1 MRRNSSLTQRNSQNG
16 CRAGWGE
23 GAGRGLAAQHS
34 ERKCRRMWVAARQP
48 QPGDSASAGRGL
60 GVGWGRGTA
69 NLGVGSTRTRPD
81 TKQKKTKDE
90 GQDFPQVFRHVWRA
104 PLHPILVG
112 HAVECYTKRI
122 SPARAAKEGRMEGP
136 DADPCRGE
144 LAFYHGCCSCI
155 TRRDGA
161 SSPLMSLLYSF
172 QPGAKNC
179 VPCRQGEVCW
189 YTRHLKH
196 DTRALSRRPS
206 IPPVR
211 IPESRLHRPRGCGV

>member
-1 MRRNSSLTQRNSQNG
+1 MAVGRAGGRARAGGSLPSIRSGNVGG
-16 CRAGWGE
+16 CRWRPDNPNQATAHRRAG
-23 GAGRGLAAQHS
+23 A
-34 ERKCRRMWVAARQP
+34 
-48 QPGDSASAGRGL
+48 L